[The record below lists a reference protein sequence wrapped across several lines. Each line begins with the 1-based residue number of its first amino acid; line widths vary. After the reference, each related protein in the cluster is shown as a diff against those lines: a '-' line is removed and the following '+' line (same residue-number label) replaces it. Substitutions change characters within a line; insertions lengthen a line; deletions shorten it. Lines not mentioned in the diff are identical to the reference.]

1 MAPERS
7 SMSIPR
13 QVEEAAE
20 MAEQLFNGIQQQD
33 STPQEEQQVEEQPE
47 QEAAQESV
55 TEEEPDVPHDDDV
68 TELRKFKERYLSLKG
83 KYDAEVPRLHS
94 ELKEFKQSVFERL
107 NNYTPPEQEQTPVD
121 DRLAKFREEY
131 GEDFVE
137 NLKAL
142 FKAEVDPLLKQSI
155 QPMEDK
161 VNSVEDTQYKAAQE
175 NFANYIDQKVKG
187 DWRKAWMGEDPKFQ
201 EFLQK
206 PDPSGLYTLGE
217 LAKIYNDNWE
227 ADKLTN
233 LFNLYYQQGEAPKK
247 SNPTKDAMVA
257 PSRSTTH
264 SAPPADEKIIWTK
277 DKIKEFEKSDR
288 MQAYAP
294 EESQRLWQDLLAA
307 PSEGRVR

>member
-1 MAPERS
+1 
-7 SMSIPR
+7 MSVPR
-13 QVEEAAE
+13 QVEEAAD
-20 MAEQLFNGIQQQD
+20 MAEQLFNGIQKPEEQPQEQ
-33 STPQEEQQVEEQPE
+33 QEEQSE
-47 QEAAQESV
+47 QEATDEGV
-55 TEEEPDVPHDDDV
+55 TEEEPDVPHDDDIN
-68 TELRKFKERYLSLKG
+68 ELRKFKDRYLSLKG
-83 KYDAEVPRLHS
+83 KYDAEVPRLYS

-107 NNYTPPEQEQTPVD
+107 SNQPEPVKEQEQTPVD
-121 DRLAKFREEY
+121 DRLAKFKEEY

-155 QPMEDK
+155 KPVEDK
-161 VNSVEDTQYKAAQE
+161 VSSVEDNQYKVAQE
-175 NFANYIDQKVKG
+175 NFASYIDQQVKG

-206 PDPSGLYTLGE
+206 PDPSGLYTMGE
-217 LAKIYNDNWE
+217 LAKVYNDTWE

-233 LFNLYYQQGEAPKK
+233 LFNLYYQQSEAPKK

-264 SAPPADEKIIWTK
+264 SAPPSDDKVIWTK
-277 DKIKEFEKSDR
+277 DKIKEFEKADR
-288 MQAYAP
+288 MSTYSA

-307 PSEGRVR
+307 ASEGRIR